1 MSIDDKKI
9 TSVGDALTNTL
20 TRFFNKLAELKL
32 IVIAKVTLVFVVV
45 ILGILGVNIAI
56 NRSANERLIEHIL
69 EVKKSGDEKED
80 LTIRDMVSPKIQKRL
95 NALVYTLDCDRAFV
109 IELHNGKKNA
119 TELPFKYFDMTYEEV
134 NENRH
139 IKHVSD
145 HYVNVMTTHYKIP
158 YYLAANTYF
167 YGHVEDLE
175 KIDKRFA
182 ANFEEQKGAYIAM
195 MAIRVDG
202 EEIGFIGVVY
212 EEGSVMSDLEKVKK
226 HLIIESRIIRDLL
239 DLSTQKGVIYLQK
252 EGDKK

>member
-1 MSIDDKKI
+1 MNIDDKKI
-9 TSVGDALTNTL
+9 TSIGDALTNTL
-20 TRFFNKLAELKL
+20 TRFFNKISELKL
-32 IVIAKVTLVFVVV
+32 IVIAKVTLVFVII
-45 ILGILGVNIAI
+45 ILGILGINIAI
-56 NRSANERLIEHIL
+56 NRNANEKLIGYIM
-69 EVKKSGDEKED
+69 EVKKGADEKED

-134 NENRH
+134 NDNRH

-158 YYLAANTYF
+158 YYLAENTYF

-195 MAIRVDG
+195 MALRVDG
-202 EEIGFIGVVY
+202 EEIGFIGIVY
-212 EEGSVMSDLEKVKK
+212 ENGTVIGDIDNIKK
-226 HLIIESRIIRDLL
+226 HLGTESRVIRDLL
-239 DLSTQKGVIYLQK
+239 DLGTQRGVIYLQK
-252 EGDKK
+252 EDKK